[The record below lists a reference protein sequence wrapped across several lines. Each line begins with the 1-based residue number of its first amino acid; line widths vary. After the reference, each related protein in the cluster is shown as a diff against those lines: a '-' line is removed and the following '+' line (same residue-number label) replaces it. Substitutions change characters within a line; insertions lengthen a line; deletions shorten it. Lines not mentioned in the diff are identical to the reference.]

1 MKLTIATPHF
11 ILQSTGKCYCSHQP
25 PAPKSSYLRIR
36 VAKYCYFNSSRMTRN
51 TFFQGKTS
59 IFENLTM
66 RKGHFATMDISHL
79 EQDLN
84 GVKHWTAI
92 GLSTYSEIA
101 IAPFKAPNG
110 QIQFPLLEPYR
121 PILRVPVVFNPPWV
135 MAAERIE
142 TYDKELKC
150 TEREHICYNKTASS
164 NKTLCCFGFSI
175 ELLKILQRE
184 LQFVPEIY
192 FVADG
197 FYGIFDE
204 KTGNWNGIVRE
215 LVLGIGDL
223 ALGLSLS
230 GKRAEYIEFSWSYLP
245 LALNVIVEKR
255 DIGPGE
261 MKKTSFCFPCLLTLE

>member
-1 MKLTIATPHF
+1 
-11 ILQSTGKCYCSHQP
+11 
-25 PAPKSSYLRIR
+25 
-36 VAKYCYFNSSRMTRN
+36 
-51 TFFQGKTS
+51 
-59 IFENLTM
+59 M

-150 TEREHICYNKTASS
+150 TEREHICYNKTTSS

-197 FYGIFDE
+197 FYGTFDE
-204 KTGNWNGIVRE
+204 KTGKWNGIVRE

-261 MKKTSFCFPCLLTLE
+261 MKKTSFCFPRLLTLE

>member
-1 MKLTIATPHF
+1 
-11 ILQSTGKCYCSHQP
+11 
-25 PAPKSSYLRIR
+25 
-36 VAKYCYFNSSRMTRN
+36 
-51 TFFQGKTS
+51 
-59 IFENLTM
+59 
-66 RKGHFATMDISHL
+66 
-79 EQDLN
+79 
-84 GVKHWTAI
+84 
-92 GLSTYSEIA
+92 
-101 IAPFKAPNG
+101 
-110 QIQFPLLEPYR
+110 
-121 PILRVPVVFNPPWV
+121 

-204 KTGNWNGIVRE
+204 KTGKWNGIVRE

-261 MKKTSFCFPCLLTLE
+261 MKKTSFCFPCLLTPE

>member
-1 MKLTIATPHF
+1 
-11 ILQSTGKCYCSHQP
+11 
-25 PAPKSSYLRIR
+25 
-36 VAKYCYFNSSRMTRN
+36 MTRN
-51 TFFQGKTS
+51 TLFQGKTS

-204 KTGNWNGIVRE
+204 KTGKWNGIVRE